1 MKNLKTDWKRIG
13 RSGPTVDGRAI
24 DPIALEQCAK
34 NYNKE
39 LFTALIWP
47 EHYRWANM
55 GTVEQLKAMRNT
67 EGGVDLFAIIAP
79 NDFYISSNS
88 AGQKLFTSMELM
100 PNFRD
105 TGEYYLTGLAAT
117 DSPASAA
124 TSEMRFSTGAQ
135 PNAVFTQFTEHTD
148 APQES
153 VPGWFSKFFEKFN
166 SPKDSEDDPMTKE
179 ALAALAEKLSAFET
193 KLDTVLKLAN
203 SAETIIKP
211 AVDPDKTKDEYA
223 ALAAKVEALTAEI
236 SALKASQ
243 EPKQEPDPKPAALSV
258 EKLSAELAALQEA
271 FTKALGETNGTHA
284 GEHTGHQKD
293 IDACL

>member
-13 RSGPTVDGRAI
+13 RSGATVDGRTI
-24 DPIALEQCAK
+24 DPTALEQCAK
-34 NYNKE
+34 NYSKE

-55 GTVEQLKAMRNT
+55 GTVEQLKATRNN

-79 NDFYISSNS
+79 NDFYIGANSS
-88 AGQKLFTSMELM
+88 GQKLFTSMELM

-135 PNAVFTQFTEHTD
+135 PNALFSQFTEHTD
-148 APQES
+148 APHETA
-153 VPGWFSKFFEKFN
+153 PGWFTKFFEKFT
-166 SPKDSEDDPMTKE
+166 STQDSEDDTMSKE
-179 ALAALAEKLSAFET
+179 ALAALAVQLTALTTKVDALSQASGTQADTNTETGTTTEK
-193 KLDTVLKLAN
+193 KDD
-203 SAETIIKP
+203 KP
-211 AVDPDKTKDEYA
+211 TDDYA
-223 ALAAKVEALTAEI
+223 ALVAKIDALTSEV
-236 SALKASQ
+236 SALKAASAPTP
-243 EPKQEPDPKPAALSV
+243 EPSPV

-271 FTKALGETNGTHA
+271 FNKAIGETTGTNA
-284 GEHTGHQKD
+284 GEHTGNRSD
-293 IDACL
+293 VDACL